1 MRSWSCQKEAC
12 PLCLGRIVGHSE
24 VKTPVSEILNLRI
37 VRHPP
42 TISNRLKTGISICY
56 SRANSLPGPS
66 LGRRGYDI
74 NRTSAR

>member
-12 PLCLGRIVGHSE
+12 LPCLGRIVGHSE

-37 VRHPP
+37 ARHPP

-56 SRANSLPGPS
+56 SRANSLPEQS
-66 LGRRGYDI
+66 RGRRRYDI
-74 NRTSAR
+74 NRTNAR